1 MTASKTFKFRT
12 AAVVLGA
19 LALAGAAAGVNA
31 QSVQSTS
38 VRSAI
43 EEAASVHAIATAARL
58 CNEISESELGRAA
71 NRLDQVHASQL
82 AAQDWET
89 YLIVRGSVAFRNSVF
104 ASALSRVQ
112 GGCTSEVGA
121 VWRDVDASLIFAGAT
136 SRQTLASATS
146 ANPR

>member
-1 MTASKTFKFRT
+1 MTAIKTLKFRT

-19 LALAGAAAGVNA
+19 LALLGAAACA
-31 QSVQSTS
+31 QAQTAQSTS

-82 AAQDWET
+82 GANDWET

-104 ASALSRVQ
+104 ASALRRVQ

-121 VWRDVDASLIFAGAT
+121 VWRDVDASLVFAGVV
-136 SRQTLASATS
+136 SRETLASAGS

>member
-1 MTASKTFKFRT
+1 MTVIKTLKHRT

-19 LALAGAAAGVNA
+19 LALLGAASGAHA
-31 QSVQSTS
+31 QSVQSGA
-38 VRSAI
+38 VRSAV

-58 CNEISESELGRAA
+58 CNAISESELARAA

-82 AAQDWET
+82 NDTDRET

-104 ASALSRVQ
+104 AAALRRVQ

-121 VWRDVDASLIFAGAT
+121 VWRDVDASLVFASAT
-136 SRQTLASATS
+136 SRETLASASS

>member
-1 MTASKTFKFRT
+1 MTAIKTLKYRT

-19 LALAGAAAGVNA
+19 LALLGAAAGASA
-31 QSVQSTS
+31 QSVQSAS

-82 AAQDWET
+82 GANDWET
-89 YLIVRGSVAFRNSVF
+89 YLIVRGSMAFRNSVF

-121 VWRDVDASLIFAGAT
+121 VWRDVDASLVFAGAV
-136 SRQTLASATS
+136 SRETLASATS

>member
-1 MTASKTFKFRT
+1 MTAIKILKFRT
-12 AAVVLGA
+12 AAVVFGA
-19 LALAGAAAGVNA
+19 LALLGTAACA
-31 QSVQSTS
+31 QAQTAQSTS

-43 EEAASVHAIATAARL
+43 EESATVHAIATAARL

-82 AAQDWET
+82 GANDWET

-104 ASALSRVQ
+104 ASALRRVQ

-121 VWRDVDASLIFAGAT
+121 VWRDVDASLVFAGAN
-136 SRQTLASATS
+136 SRETMASAGS